1 MKDVKLVSV
10 EDFLLFWE
18 IVDSKMHEY
27 FTFLFEK
34 DPDTQSASR
43 DVWLSTLL
51 PAKPAWKEYR
61 GKVMD
66 TFRGAPKTYE
76 DFKKSIRL
84 KAQANP
90 RIKKKACKS
99 NPVESHGGVAIR
111 QKHTGTI
118 QTIPTDFVPYYQR
131 IGWEVIS

>member
-1 MKDVKLVSV
+1 MIDVKLVSI

-18 IVDSKMHEY
+18 VVDSKMHEY

-34 DPDTQSASR
+34 DADTQSASR
-43 DVWLSTLL
+43 EVWVSTLL
-51 PAKPAWKEYR
+51 PAKSAWKEYR
-61 GKVMD
+61 EKVMD
-66 TFRGAPKTYE
+66 TFREAPKTYE

-99 NPVESHGGVAIR
+99 NPTEHHGVSIR
-111 QKHTGTI
+111 QKHTGAI
-118 QTIPTDFVPYYQR
+118 QSIPLDFVPYYER